1 MWNRLSMKTK
11 LIIFFIGIAAIP
23 LALTTLISSYLTHEA
38 LTRAVF
44 DDAKVVASSVSR
56 EIDGVLNEK
65 VRALTA
71 AANTADVQ
79 SGDREKQLQAIKNV
93 GKQYPDMNEVA
104 ITDNTGNW
112 VVRIDNA
119 TAPGIGER
127 PYFQKLKNG
136 ADFAFSDVIV
146 PKGRNTPAI
155 IVAVAIKD
163 AQNNFKGAVTGV
175 VDLQKLSQSLEKI
188 KIGDS
193 GYVILLDQAGK
204 IIVHPDK
211 SLIQQEL
218 PPIEPVKAG
227 LNGGT
232 GAMAYAFDGA
242 KKLAGY
248 SNVPV
253 SGWVVLAN
261 QPLDEAMSGASKVQ
275 NTGIGLT
282 VAAILLATLA
292 GLLIAT
298 SFTKPLR
305 QLVDATKLL
314 AEGDLTVKVVVK
326 TKDEMGQLADSFNSM
341 VHNLRKLIRG
351 VLDSAEQVAASA
363 EELSATSNEAER
375 SVDTISCNI
384 AELAQGSQQQ
394 TSEVEKTLTVGN
406 HLEQVALT
414 VVEKARLTAEVSAE
428 MTVAAEDGKDAAQ
441 NAVNKIYEIKSV
453 TASAATVVTMLGEKS
468 QHIGQMLDTIT
479 QIAAQTNLLALNA
492 AIEAA
497 RAGEQGRGFAVVA
510 DEVRKL
516 AEQSHGAA
524 QEIALIV
531 REIQGQTAEAI
542 SAMHSGNDKV
552 NDGVTVVQNTGQA
565 LENILTKINNSVHM
579 IGDINDASK
588 EQLQEIK
595 TMVVSTDQ
603 VAVIARTSSANTTE
617 TAATS
622 EEILASMKDISNA
635 ANALATMASE
645 MQSMT
650 SSFKI

>member
-1 MWNRLSMKTK
+1 
-11 LIIFFIGIAAIP
+11 
-23 LALTTLISSYLTHEA
+23 
-38 LTRAVF
+38 
-44 DDAKVVASSVSR
+44 
-56 EIDGVLNEK
+56 
-65 VRALTA
+65 
-71 AANTADVQ
+71 
-79 SGDREKQLQAIKNV
+79 
-93 GKQYPDMNEVA
+93 
-104 ITDNTGNW
+104 
-112 VVRIDNA
+112 
-119 TAPGIGER
+119 
-127 PYFQKLKNG
+127 
-136 ADFAFSDVIV
+136 
-146 PKGRNTPAI
+146 
-155 IVAVAIKD
+155 
-163 AQNNFKGAVTGV
+163 
-175 VDLQKLSQSLEKI
+175 
-188 KIGDS
+188 
-193 GYVILLDQAGK
+193 
-204 IIVHPDK
+204 
-211 SLIQQEL
+211 
-218 PPIEPVKAG
+218 
-227 LNGGT
+227 
-232 GAMAYAFDGA
+232 
-242 KKLAGY
+242 
-248 SNVPV
+248 
-253 SGWVVLAN
+253 
-261 QPLDEAMSGASKVQ
+261 MSGVSKVQ

-282 VAAILLATLA
+282 IAAILLATLA

-314 AEGDLTVKVVVK
+314 AEGDLNVKVMVK

-341 VHNLRKLIRG
+341 IHNLRKLIRG
-351 VLDSAEQVAASA
+351 VLNSAEQVASSA
-363 EELSATSNEAER
+363 EDLSATSNEAER

-394 TSEVEKTLTVGN
+394 TSEVEKTLSVGN

-428 MTVAAEDGKDAAQ
+428 MTLAAEDGKNAAQ

-531 REIQGQTAEAI
+531 REIQGQTNEAI

-552 NDGVTVVQNTGQA
+552 NDGVTVVQATGQA

-579 IGDINDASK
+579 IGDINDASNQ
-588 EQLQEIK
+588 QLQEIK
-595 TMVVSTDQ
+595 TMVDSTDH
-603 VAVIARTSSANTTE
+603 VAVIARESSANTTE